1 MRREAEIALLV
12 TLLGAAAIGCG
23 DGKKAAPVADTA
35 KKPELVS
42 RAATPDAGT
51 VIAAPYVYAYN
62 PVGKRD
68 PFRSLI
74 DEVRAPAADSAVCRE
89 PLCQWAIEQLTLVG
103 VVTGDANPVA
113 MVEDPQ
119 GRGYVVHR
127 NTRMGKVGGKVSQI
141 FRDTVTVVELWTG
154 PDGKMSPNPV
164 TMRLKADNAFAPV
177 IDLESGKQY

>member
-1 MRREAEIALLV
+1 MRRAEIAPLLA
-12 TLLGAAAIGCG
+12 LLGAVAIGCG
-23 DGKKAAPVADTA
+23 DGKKAAPVPDSA
-35 KKPELVS
+35 KKPELAG
-42 RAATPDAGT
+42 RAGTPDAGT
-51 VIAAPYVYAYN
+51 LIAVPYVYAYN
-62 PVGKRD
+62 PIGKRD

-74 DEVRAPAADSAVCRE
+74 DEIRAPAADSALCKE
-89 PLCQWAIEQLTLVG
+89 PLCQWTLEQLTLVG

-127 NTRMGKVGGKVSQI
+127 NTRVGKVGGKVSQI

-164 TMRLKADNAFAPV
+164 TLRLKADKSYTP
-177 IDLESGKQY
+177 ILDLESGKQY